1 MKKIIFLGMIILSF
15 LIQAKNT
22 EFETL
27 YNLAN
32 DYHRQKKYDKVEKI
46 SLKIINDKN
55 VPIEIKMKSYEL
67 LTDSLINTKKYK
79 KLEKILSKAIVP
91 REYEKYIFLSLGATY
106 AVQREFNKV
115 EKIILKSIENG
126 MELNA
131 TICFL
136 LGISYF
142 EQGKFD
148 EGKKIYLKADEGTA
162 RQIISGISSKTVF
175 KMYDYFEILS
185 ESGNLEDI
193 KIFKALKI
201 RKDLDRIGKM

>member
-1 MKKIIFLGMIILSF
+1 
-15 LIQAKNT
+15 
-22 EFETL
+22 
-27 YNLAN
+27 
-32 DYHRQKKYDKVEKI
+32 
-46 SLKIINDKN
+46 
-55 VPIEIKMKSYEL
+55 
-67 LTDSLINTKKYK
+67 
-79 KLEKILSKAIVP
+79 
-91 REYEKYIFLSLGATY
+91 
-106 AVQREFNKV
+106 
-115 EKIILKSIENG
+115 

-131 TICFL
+131 TIFFL